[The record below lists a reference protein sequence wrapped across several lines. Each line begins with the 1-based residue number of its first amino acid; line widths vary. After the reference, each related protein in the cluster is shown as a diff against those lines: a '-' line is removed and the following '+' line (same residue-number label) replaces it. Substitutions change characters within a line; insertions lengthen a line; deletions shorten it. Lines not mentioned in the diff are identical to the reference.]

1 MHKLEDVLIM
11 MNNHIMSIEDEA
23 QDELSRLEA
32 KMVYI
37 VGVFKQLD
45 LEFSTLE
52 IEYRNATTGFFREE
66 EDLEVFE
73 NSRVAFEELMAT
85 ITKH

>member
-73 NSRVAFEELMAT
+73 NSRIAFEELMAT